1 MRRIPRLVRNIQ
13 AFRQLGAYIEGRIAQ
28 LTSES
33 RDIQMASDEL
43 FGSLESP
50 LVRQFVP
57 GFAVLTRIADLNVKL
72 HSVRQKILQLRQH
85 LHDIRSREILG
96 NGMLAEAIKAET
108 SRIAERDMDE
118 IIQRTVAYSLRQDK
132 SD

>member
-1 MRRIPRLVRNIQ
+1 MRRIPRLVRNVQ
-13 AFRQLGAYIEGRIAQ
+13 AFRLLGAYIEGRIAQ

-33 RDIQMASDEL
+33 RNIQSASDEL

-57 GFAVLTRIADLNVKL
+57 GFAVLARIADLNVKL
-72 HSVRQKILQLRQH
+72 RSVRQEILHLRQQ
-85 LHDIRSREILG
+85 LHGIRSREMLG
-96 NGMLAEAIKAET
+96 GGMLAEVIKAES

-118 IIQRTVAYSLRQDK
+118 ITHRSVSYSLRQD
-132 SD
+132 